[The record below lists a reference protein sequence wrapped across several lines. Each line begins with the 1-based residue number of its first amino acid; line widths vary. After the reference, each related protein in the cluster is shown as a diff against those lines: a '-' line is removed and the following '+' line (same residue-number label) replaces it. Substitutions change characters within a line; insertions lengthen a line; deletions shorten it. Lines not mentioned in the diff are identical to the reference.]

1 LGRITPLTE
10 KGNKMTKTIIE
21 TEAYEVLNS
30 MSPGMT
36 LDLQIERGLNDWA
49 AQCNLG
55 VLHYGDTKAQ
65 AEEIRDEWN
74 ESYES

>member
-1 LGRITPLTE
+1 
-10 KGNKMTKTIIE
+10 MTKTIIE
-21 TEAYEVLNS
+21 IEAYEVLNS

-49 AQCNLG
+49 AQCNWG
-55 VLHYGDTKAQ
+55 RLHYGSTKAE
-65 AEEIRDEWN
+65 AEEIRDGWN